1 MDIERKNSSI
11 IRDILIKVVLI
22 VLFVFL
28 LTFLFPMP
36 NLTTFY
42 DAVFN
47 NNIQTMKEAAE
58 DYFTTDRMPTEL
70 GKEETLT
77 LQDMLDKKLIL
88 PFVDKDGKVCDTKK
102 SYVTVR
108 KDEKEY
114 VLKVYLSCNGKSD
127 YIIEPIGC
135 YNFCPD
141 GKCSTDVVKTDE
153 KTGEVT
159 VNVPT
164 NNKKTNTNKNNT
176 TTNSDPKYKLQY
188 LYARTIT
195 RSKWTIGDFDDTK
208 LKENSNLKLVD
219 TRTLYTGQKKVES
232 GTNLYKH
239 VKYDYKDKWTYDTD
253 WTDEIKSTNDN
264 VQLIGTR
271 TQYTG
276 QKKITSGTTL
286 YKHVKYSYR
295 DKWTYDTD
303 WTDEVKKETDN
314 LKLIAKRTLYTG
326 QKRVERIVN
335 KYKHIKYA
343 YRDNWTETSYTTEK
357 KQLTKTVVLADTR
370 YTVRRTI
377 KRTTGTWGDWTLDT
391 TWRTSKPA
399 DTATKQ
405 WSGPAQTKET
415 VSWQTVYNSYRSVGV
430 ELPTYSGDTWNEFL
444 YSANEKCTI
453 NCGGKSEV
461 RVYYYR
467 VHKKQRSYTY
477 LYNYRTYSESSK
489 VETDEKTVSDPS
501 SYVKIG
507 YTVIKTEYKYRI
519 NNREKYIADTKW
531 TESRTSPKGYEYANE
546 RRVTTVISYE
556 NLGKWVTSKEKLGE
570 YTYNVKTRTQYK
582 YRYNN
587 PEKYIS
593 NTIWTTSITPPAGYT
608 YTGESKTETKTTY
621 ADLGRWVNSKEDLG
635 EYTHNIRK
643 KTQYKYRYN
652 NPEKY
657 IYDTVWTTSITP
669 PAGYTYTGEY
679 KTETNT
685 SYADLGKWVK
695 NKKDL
700 GEYTYNIEKK
710 TQYKYKRYSTI
721 TTIEKKW
728 FDKDPGGDWVYA
740 NKTRKIMI
748 N

>member
-11 IRDILIKVVLI
+11 IRDILVKVVLI

-47 NNIQTMKEAAE
+47 SNVQTMKDAAE
-58 DYFTTDRMPTEL
+58 DYFTIDRMPKEV

-88 PFVDKDGKVCDTKK
+88 PFVDKDGKACDTKK

-114 VLKVYLSCNGKSD
+114 ILKVYLSCNGKSD

-141 GKCSTDVVKTDE
+141 GKCDSDVVKTDE

-164 NNKKTNTNKNNT
+164 NTKNTSKKNNNGSNNGNNT
-176 TTNSDPKYKLQY
+176 TPSTKDDDPKYKLQY
-188 LYARTIT
+188 LYT
-195 RSKWTIGDFDDTK
+195 RSITEGKWTIGDFQDKK
-208 LKENSNLKLVD
+208 LKETSTTKLVD
-219 TRTLYTGQKKVES
+219 TRTLYTGQKKV
-232 GTNLYKH
+232 N
-239 VKYDYKDKWTYDTD
+239 
-253 WTDEIKSTNDN
+253 
-264 VQLIGTR
+264 
-271 TQYTG
+271 
-276 QKKITSGTTL
+276 SGTTL
-286 YKHVKYSYR
+286 YKHVKYEYK
-295 DKWTYDTD
+295 DKWSYDTD
-303 WTDEVKKETDN
+303 WTDEVKSVSDN
-314 LKLIAKRTLYTG
+314 LKLVAKRTLYTG
-326 QKRVERIVN
+326 QKRIEKIVN

-357 KQLTKTVVLADTR
+357 KQPSETVVLMDTR

-377 KRTTGTWGDWTLDT
+377 KRTAGTWSNWTLDT

-415 VSWQTVYNSYRSVGV
+415 TSWQTVYNSYRSVGV

-444 YSANEKCTI
+444 YSADEKCTI
-453 NCGGKSEV
+453 NCGGKSQV

-477 LYNYRTYSESSK
+477 LYNYRTYSETSK
-489 VETDEKTVSDPS
+489 VETDEKTVSDPR
-501 SYVKIG
+501 SYVNSG
-507 YTVIKTEYKYRI
+507 YTIIKTEYKYRI
-519 NNREKYIADTKW
+519 NNREKYIADTVW
-531 TESRTSPKGYEYANE
+531 TESKTSPAGYEYANE
-546 RRVTTVISYE
+546 RKVTTVISYE
-556 NLGKWVTSKEKLGE
+556 NLGKWVTKKSKLGE
-570 YTYNVKTRTQYK
+570 YTYNVKTRIQYK
-582 YRYNN
+582 YKYNS
-587 PEKYIS
+587 PEKYIAD
-593 NTIWTTSITPPAGYT
+593 TIWTTSITPPVGYT
-608 YTGESKTETKTTY
+608 YTGENKTETK
-621 ADLGRWVNSKEDLG
+621 
-635 EYTHNIRK
+635 
-643 KTQYKYRYN
+643 
-652 NPEKY
+652 
-657 IYDTVWTTSITP
+657 
-669 PAGYTYTGEY
+669 
-679 KTETNT
+679 T
-685 SYADLGKWVK
+685 SYADLGKWVTSK
-695 NKKDL
+695 NEL

-710 TQYKYKRYSTI
+710 TQYKYKHYSTN
-721 TTIEKKW
+721 TRTESKW
-728 FDKDPGGDWVYA
+728 FDNNPGGDWKYA
-740 NKTRKIMI
+740 NQTRKIKI

>member
-88 PFVDKDGKVCDTKK
+88 PFVDKDGKACDTKK

-326 QKRVERIVN
+326 QKRIERIVN

-453 NCGGKSEV
+453 NCGGKSQV

-531 TESRTSPKGYEYANE
+531 TESRTSPEGYEYANE

-679 KTETNT
+679 KTETKT
-685 SYADLGKWVK
+685 TYADLGKWVK

-710 TQYKYKRYSTI
+710 TQYKYKRYSTT

-740 NKTRKIMI
+740 NETRKIMI